1 MKSRVEV
8 GDRVRFCWG
17 EEGFVEGLLDHIPVV
32 ATGDSW
38 IIIKDDGTP
47 MYINQFDVMFPIAS
61 LQGEVRG

>member
-1 MKSRVEV
+1 MKNRVEV

-17 EEGFVEGLLDHIPVV
+17 EEAYVEGVLEHIPA

-47 MYINQFDVMFPIAS
+47 LYINHFDVMFPM
-61 LQGEVRG
+61 QGEVRG